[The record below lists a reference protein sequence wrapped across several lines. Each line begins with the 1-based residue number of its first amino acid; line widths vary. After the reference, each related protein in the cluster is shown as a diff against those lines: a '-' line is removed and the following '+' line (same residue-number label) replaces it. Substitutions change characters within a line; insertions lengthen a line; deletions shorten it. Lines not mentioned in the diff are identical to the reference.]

1 MSLASEELDY
11 ICLEYLVV
19 EDFSGINFSY
29 RIGRGDDL
37 IV

>member
-19 EDFSGINFSY
+19 EDFRGLISH
-29 RIGRGDDL
+29 IGLAGEM
-37 IV
+37 I